1 MSRKNSYSD
10 NLSGNESAK
19 MMSSTTAFELLIKRR
34 EAMKKSLFIVFI
46 KTQAILLGEEL
57 SRLYIV

>member
-1 MSRKNSYSD
+1 
-10 NLSGNESAK
+10 

-46 KTQAILLGEEL
+46 KTRAILLGEEL
-57 SRLYIV
+57 SPLYIV

>member
-1 MSRKNSYSD
+1 
-10 NLSGNESAK
+10 
-19 MMSSTTAFELLIKRR
+19 MMSSTTAFELLIKSK
-34 EAMKKSLFIVFI
+34 ANMKKSLFILFI